1 MMTEKAM
8 EIMKHCNITLLTS
21 GPNAGK
27 MSVRPK
33 STADGKR
40 IAKELKAG
48 MWKAEVNEIRMH
60 LQSEEAAKQAAAKS
74 RQEKINAIDGLQ
86 EIYDARNAWSRYR
99 KNFRRMMDDQ
109 DNDGA
114 RPPVQPT
121 ANIDALNTKY
131 PRAAAYVKAEDY
143 SYAANYAKSSAGR
156 KALEKIIN
164 GEDYAQAIADMEAEW
179 SAYCEAH
186 IWD

>member
-1 MMTEKAM
+1 MTEKAM
-8 EIMKHCNITLLTS
+8 EIMKHCNITLLTY

-48 MWKAEVNEIRMH
+48 MWKAEVDEIRMH
-60 LQSEEAAKQAAAKS
+60 LQNEEAVKQAAAKS
-74 RQEKINAIDGLQ
+74 RQEKINAIEGLQ
-86 EIYDARNAWSRYR
+86 EIYDASEEWSRYR
-99 KNFRRMMDDQ
+99 DAFSCMMDNQ

-114 RPPVQPT
+114 RPPMQPT
-121 ANIDALNTKY
+121 VNIEALNAKY
-131 PRAAAYVKAEDY
+131 PRAAAYIKAENY
-143 SYAANYAKSSAGR
+143 SCAANYAKSSAGR

-164 GEDYAQAIADMEAEW
+164 GEDYAQAIADMETEW
-179 SAYCEAH
+179 SAYCEEH